1 MCSCPAVCIMSANCI
16 KSPQI
21 LFWFG
26 IQCSKIIYL
35 FLVFHLKATML
46 ECSIYKSLF
55 FPMTDIQIPEM
66 TSYWLLRR
74 IKIHLCL

>member
-1 MCSCPAVCIMSANCI
+1 MRSWPAICIKSANCI
-16 KSPQI
+16 KSAQI

-26 IQCSKIIYL
+26 ILCRKIIYL
-35 FLVFHLKATML
+35 FLVFHLKAATL

-66 TSYWLLRR
+66 TSYWLLQR
-74 IKIHLCL
+74 KEIHLCL